1 VTSAGLKREVR
12 GEMAGWVGHGELGRA
27 GRRLLLAAAALVL
40 LSFAFPL
47 WQVKLIA
54 PQYPEGLTLAVY
66 AWGLRGKLDII
77 NTLNHYVGMRE
88 IPEDFPELR
97 LIPVAFLGVV
107 LLSAVAA
114 WTGRRWIALV
124 LIVLA
129 PVVGLLGVLDL
140 WYRLYLYG
148 HTLDPDAPIRV
159 PPFTPPILGS
169 QRLANFITSATFHV
183 GTLLHL
189 VAFALIVLAY
199 WRSGPW
205 PGRPRS

>member
-1 VTSAGLKREVR
+1 
-12 GEMAGWVGHGELGRA
+12 MMGWIGRGELGRWE
-27 GRRLLLAAAALVL
+27 RRLLLFSAALVL

-47 WQVKLIA
+47 WQVRLIA

-88 IPEDFPELR
+88 IRPEDFPELR
-97 LIPVAFLGVV
+97 LIPVAFLGVA
-107 LLSAVAA
+107 LLATVAA
-114 WTGRRWIALV
+114 WTGRRWIPFL

-129 PVVGLLGVLDL
+129 PVALLGILDL

-183 GTLLHL
+183 GTLLHVIAFVL
-189 VAFALIVLAY
+189 VVLAF
-199 WRSGPW
+199 WRSSPW
-205 PGRPRS
+205 RGRSRS